1 MITKGSVNKVG
12 CVGLVALAVAAA
24 PRLAGA
30 QTLTPQTCSQLVTA
44 SLPVGADAGAG
55 MGELVIAGPD
65 ASLGSATG
73 PALAAALAAI
83 LGPKVPI
90 VYVTAPSCAA
100 IQNIVASTPAGATGN
115 FLASTGASAGMLTP
129 CTASGMVPDVAL
141 SEVYADT
148 CTPGLLTANQL
159 DLQGPVNV
167 STLVVPFAST
177 EFSINAD
184 AAYVIFGFGAVDY
197 AVKPWTDPGS
207 IFEPEIA
214 SSGLMLVGSAIGL
227 APSKWAN
234 PLVDNTA
241 LAAEVKAVSGG
252 KANASIG
259 ILPAVTAEANPT
271 SLKVLAYEHTG
282 QSCGYLPDSDSL
294 HTDRINAREGRYAL
308 WGPTHFI
315 MSVDAS
321 GNPLDHNGQ
330 PNSSLAMLANLLA
343 STGPASSPSAPP
355 TALAPQ
361 TTVVTESTKQLLMLG
376 EASAG
381 LVPWCAME
389 VVRSVEAGDESSYS
403 PLEPCGC
410 AFENAMGSSPSPM
423 RCATCQSDTDC
434 QLVTGAPSCSY
445 GYCEATP

>member
-1 MITKGSVNKVG
+1 MITKGSAYWKISPACFFGV
-12 CVGLVALAVAAA
+12 VAAA
-24 PRLAGA
+24 WPGSARGQIAMIPTCAQAAGPPM
-30 QTLTPQTCSQLVTA
+30 Q
-44 SLPVGADAGAG
+44 VGDAGTPPG
-55 MGELVIAGPD
+55 PLVIAGPD

-73 PALAAALAAI
+73 PALATVLADI
-83 LGPKVPI
+83 LGMTVPVI
-90 VYVTAPSCAA
+90 YVTTPSCSA
-100 IQNIVASTPAGATGN
+100 IQDVLSGTAAGATGN
-115 FLASTGASAGMLTP
+115 LLTSAGMLP
-129 CTASGMVPDVAL
+129 CIASGMVPDVAL

-159 DLQGPVNV
+159 DLLGPVNV
-167 STLVVPFAST
+167 STLVVPLAST
-177 EFSINAD
+177 EPSINAD

-234 PLVDNTA
+234 PLVANTA
-241 LAAEVKAVSGG
+241 LTAEVKAVSGG
-252 KANASIG
+252 KANAAIG
-259 ILPAVTAEANPT
+259 ILPAITAEANPT

-282 QSCGYLPDSDSL
+282 QGCGYLPDSDSL
-294 HTDRINAREGRYAL
+294 HTDRINVREGRYAL

-315 MSVDAS
+315 MSVDGS

-330 PNSSLAMLANLLA
+330 PNASLAMLANLLA
-343 STGPASSPSAPP
+343 STGPSSSPSAPP

-361 TTVVTESTKQLLMLG
+361 TTVVSESTKQLLMLD
-376 EASAG
+376 ETTAG

-403 PLEPCGC
+403 APEPCGC

-434 QLVTGAPSCSY
+434 QLVTGAPFCSY
-445 GYCEATP
+445 GYCEAVP